1 MNEQF
6 SSARTVRRLQPTHSA
21 TAAVYRDEYQI
32 GYGIVTNVSEQGAC
46 IATDGLIAPGSDL
59 TLKLS
64 FYQQPRLFETVAR
77 VVWSRE
83 AYASETGFA
92 GLRLHGVRF
101 TVTSIAERSQ
111 LHEILERRG
120 AFVTVFQPT
129 VTEFDRLQ
137 SSLEGE
143 LDALGTKLGKNV
155 GQEPA

>member
-6 SSARTVRRLQPTHSA
+6 SSPRTVRRLQPAQAA
-21 TAAVYRDEYQI
+21 TAAVYRDDQQV
-32 GYGIVTNVSEQGAC
+32 GYGIVTNVSEAGAC
-46 IATDGLIAPGSDL
+46 IATDGSLAPGSDL

-64 FYQQPRLFETVAR
+64 FYQHPRLFETVAR
-77 VVWSRE
+77 VVWSRD

-101 TVTSIAERSQ
+101 TVTSSAERTQ
-111 LHEILERRG
+111 LHQILERTG

-129 VTEFDRLQ
+129 LTEFDRLQ
-137 SSLEGE
+137 NSLEGE
-143 LDALGTKLGKNV
+143 LDALGSKLGKSV